1 MHRLVLSLCLQAPA
15 VLLLAGCSSD
25 FQATTG
31 PGAHVHNL
39 TGAHT
44 RIVWVQGD
52 GTDPEGAGDKLI
64 LMGFDSQDGRG
75 ERVILG
81 QRGRYTEPKLTP
93 RASRVLFSRSAPP
106 APPEIFIVNWDGSG
120 ARKLA
125 DGFALTVWEDPND
138 GSEWVYAGTDAHDWH
153 FATVTRFPIDAPERR
168 ELVWNTTLVSS
179 EGFQVTPDGRRAGGM
194 FPYPSTGIADLTKKT
209 WTKLG
214 EGCWTSLSH
223 VRGPLFWYFDGAHRN
238 VTMVDVDAGSRWMV
252 NINDAPGFEGAE
264 VNHPRWT
271 NHPRFLTITGPYNQG
286 GPNQA
291 RAGGRQTEVYLGRFS
306 ADFSK
311 VEAWVRV
318 TNNAWGDSLPYA
330 WIDAARSPYQRQ
342 PSGPIGPPNV
352 APGAAG
358 GAQERSDVGRLV
370 LNVRLTRPGPI
381 PNPTAILPYRSALTV
396 NEYDVLDVIAG
407 KEAGRTIR
415 IAQWVIRDGRVIA
428 GAHRLAGTASTLTVE
443 RYDAHAE
450 LEGERLISDSEASSL
465 PLYYDIG
472 RR

>member
-1 MHRLVLSLCLQAPA
+1 
-15 VLLLAGCSSD
+15 
-25 FQATTG
+25 
-31 PGAHVHNL
+31 
-39 TGAHT
+39 
-44 RIVWVQGD
+44 
-52 GTDPEGAGDKLI
+52 
-64 LMGFDSQDGRG
+64 
-75 ERVILG
+75 
-81 QRGRYTEPKLTP
+81 
-93 RASRVLFSRSAPP
+93 
-106 APPEIFIVNWDGSG
+106 
-120 ARKLA
+120 
-125 DGFALTVWEDPND
+125 
-138 GSEWVYAGTDAHDWH
+138 
-153 FATVTRFPIDAPERR
+153 
-168 ELVWNTTLVSS
+168 
-179 EGFQVTPDGRRAGGM
+179 
-194 FPYPSTGIADLTKKT
+194 
-209 WTKLG
+209 
-214 EGCWTSLSH
+214 
-223 VRGPLFWYFDGAHRN
+223 
-238 VTMVDVDAGSRWMV
+238 MVDVDAGSRWMV